1 MSDSLNQ
8 LPYYREY
15 VEQILR
21 PRVGRMIDELRSQL
35 TEQVWG
41 VLLERMAQDQRP
53 GSPTDAQS
61 IDKLRSLLTETLGLR
76 LNVQLGA
83 EFGTASNGT
92 AAPAHNSGAGNV
104 NPAANN
110 VVERTF
116 PNNPLARAVGGV
128 RSAGR

>member
-1 MSDSLNQ
+1 MSMADSLSS

-21 PRVGRMIDELRSQL
+21 PRVGRMVEELRANL

-41 VLLERMAQDQRP
+41 ALVERLAHDQNKGAAP
-53 GSPTDAQS
+53 DPQAL
-61 IDKLRSLLTETLGLR
+61 DKLKAMLTETLGLR
-76 LNVQLGA
+76 LNVQLNA
-83 EFGTASNGT
+83 EFAGAAPQT
-92 AAPAHNSGAGNV
+92 AAPAAPV
-104 NPAANN
+104 NNAPD

-128 RSAGR
+128 RAAGR